1 MKNNLLKLSPELKS
15 GLLII
20 LAMTIIGP
28 NDLIIP
34 LIKSESGLWQF
45 HFSRSLLALPII
57 LIYLTYQGEKVK
69 IIHLRSVMVRTAFF
83 MLSML
88 IYFGCLAFLPIAVIG
103 AGMFTSPIFVLLF
116 SAIFFK
122 QKIGYKRI
130 LAVTIGSV
138 GVWII
143 LDPTGVNFSLPH
155 LFPVLGGAFLALGNI
170 FTWRWCAD
178 ENPLI
183 LVATFYLGIGL
194 FGFFGATF
202 FSFFPLDNSINSNF
216 IFQGWKSGSMYFWTL
231 VFIQAIASIIAVNL
245 LTKAYQMA
253 DTTYLNVF
261 EYFFL
266 ISAGVAAWI
275 FFDQKLSLYT
285 IIGIVLIVLA
295 GLIVSLASQS
305 QKIKS

>member
-1 MKNNLLKLSPELKS
+1 MMNAILMKLSPELRG

-45 HFSRSLLALPII
+45 HFSRSIIAIPVI
-57 LIYLTYQGEKVK
+57 LIYLIFIREKVK
-69 IIHLRSVMVRTAFF
+69 IKHLKAVLVRTAFF
-83 MLSML
+83 MVSML

-116 SAIFFK
+116 SAYFFK
-122 QKIGYKRI
+122 QKIGIKRI
-130 LAVTIGSV
+130 IAVIIGSI

-143 LDPTGVNFSLPH
+143 LDPTGVNFSLFY
-155 LFPVLGGAFLALGNI
+155 LLPVIGGAFLAMGNI
-170 FTWRWCAD
+170 FTWRWCSD
-178 ENPLI
+178 ESPLI
-183 LVATFYLGIGL
+183 LVATFFLAIGL
-194 FGFFGATF
+194 CGFIGASF
-202 FSFFPLDNSINSNF
+202 FSIYPVVNPLNSNF
-216 IFQGWKSGSMYFWTL
+216 IFQGWNSVSFYFWIL
-231 VFIQAIASIIAVNL
+231 ISIQAFASIIAVSL

-275 FFDQKLSLYT
+275 FFNQKLSSYT
-285 IIGIVLIVLA
+285 ISGIVLIVIA
-295 GLIVSLASQS
+295 GLIVSLASQTK
-305 QKIKS
+305 KIN